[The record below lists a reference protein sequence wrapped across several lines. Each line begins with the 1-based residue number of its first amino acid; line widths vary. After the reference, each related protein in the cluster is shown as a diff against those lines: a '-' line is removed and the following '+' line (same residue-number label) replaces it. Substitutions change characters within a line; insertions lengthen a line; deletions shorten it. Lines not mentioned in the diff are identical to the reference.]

1 MCYNKTRQQENTPTR
16 KDGTYH
22 DEEAAQQALID
33 NGAATRTLTIRY
45 ESSRYG
51 ETARRETVKAT
62 LPDLGDGHAT
72 FRAGRDTYVIANNAI
87 YVAQTHNI
95 NEPHWNRQADE
106 LHETFYMGAKDKA
119 EAVSE
124 AYDNEYSN
132 SVVVNGLVA
141 RAIDKT
147 LYAHLTNDGSI
158 HVVDDLD
165 TVGDYSSSEYVRVI
179 SQMIGSWRVP
189 LAYAAHLRNAYREYM
204 HSHGVDGDLRDDE
217 TATIPFDN
225 ETVEAALAVN
235 AESAQWSVD
244 TGVYVPTIEEMNAAD
259 ALREAFRGV
268 EGGYGKVNSLAT
280 ARRISEALATYEETR
295 NGATTL

>member
-1 MCYNKTRQQENTPTR
+1 MMKKQPT
-16 KDGTYH
+16 
-22 DEEAAQQALID
+22 AAQQALID
-33 NGAATRTLTIRY
+33 NGADTRVITIRY

-62 LPDLGDGHAT
+62 LPDLGDGHPT
-72 FRAGRDTYVIANNAI
+72 FQAGRDTYIIADNAI
-87 YVAQTHNI
+87 YRAQTRNI
-95 NEPHWNRQADE
+95 NESHWDRQADE

-119 EAVSE
+119 DAVSE

-141 RAIDKT
+141 QLIDKA
-147 LYAHLTNDGSI
+147 LYAHLTNEGSI

-165 TVGDYSSSEYVRVI
+165 TVGDYSGGEYVRVT
-179 SQMIGSWRVP
+179 SQNIGSWRVP
-189 LAYAAHLRNAYREYM
+189 LAYAAHLRAAYCEYIR
-204 HSHGVDGDLRDDE
+204 SHGVDGDLRDDE

-235 AESAQWSVD
+235 AESAQWGVD

-268 EGGYGKVNSLAT
+268 EGGYNRVNSLAT
-280 ARRISEALATYEETR
+280 ARRIADALATYDAARE
-295 NGATTL
+295 NVAIL

>member
-1 MCYNKTRQQENTPTR
+1 MMKKQPTATQQ
-16 KDGTYH
+16 
-22 DEEAAQQALID
+22 QLID
-33 NGAATRTLTIRY
+33 NGADTRVLTIRY

-62 LPDLGDGHAT
+62 LPDLGDGHVT
-72 FRAGRDTYVIANNAI
+72 FQAGRETYIIADNAL
-87 YVAQTHNI
+87 YRAQTRNI
-95 NEPHWNRQADE
+95 NEPGWNRQADE
-106 LHETFYMGAKDKA
+106 LHETFYLGAKDKA

-132 SVVVNGLVA
+132 SVVVNGCVA
-141 RAIDKT
+141 QLIDKT

-165 TVGDYSSSEYVRVI
+165 TVGDYSGGEYVRVT
-179 SQMIGSWRVP
+179 SQKIGSWRVP
-189 LAYAAHLRNAYREYM
+189 LVHAAKIRDAYREYM
-204 HSHGVDGDLRDDE
+204 RSHGVDDDLRDDE
-217 TATIPFDN
+217 TATIPFDD
-225 ETVEAALAVN
+225 ESVEAALAAY
-235 AESAQWSVD
+235 AEGAQWGVD

-280 ARRISEALATYEETR
+280 ARRIADALATYDAARENVTI
-295 NGATTL
+295 L